1 MLLNI
6 KLESVLSIIKDKT
19 FQKASTLIVVACC
32 AFFAGRSSAPECVQE
47 IVCADIIRDKNTISE
62 QLETQYTQC
71 QEEKVKELK
80 NITQDLNTECAIRV
94 DSALGSAEF
103 DENIHCPICVA
114 RGVCK

>member
-6 KLESVLSIIKDKT
+6 KTESVLKLIKDKT
-19 FQKASTLIVVACC
+19 FQKASALIIVIFCS
-32 AFFAGRSSAPECVQE
+32 FFAGRASSPECVQE
-47 IVCADIIRDKNTISE
+47 VVCADIIRDKNTISQ

-71 QEEKVKELK
+71 QEEKVKDLK
-80 NITQDLNTECAIRV
+80 NITQDLNAECAVRV
-94 DSALGSAEF
+94 DNALGSAEF